1 MLVYVSTS
9 MSRKLLESRSQAR
22 LLFPIPAW
30 AHMGRALTRAGAG
43 GGVTDE
49 VPRGPLVERG
59 YSLLI
64 SKMERLSGD

>member
-1 MLVYVSTS
+1 
-9 MSRKLLESRSQAR
+9 
-22 LLFPIPAW
+22 
-30 AHMGRALTRAGAG
+30 MGRALTRAGAG